1 MKIYWRFILMIWLAV
16 NGLYAQ
22 TFALSGYVV
31 DQVSRETIIGVNIIV
46 KGELMGAASDGNGF
60 FRITGL
66 ASGKYV
72 LELHHI
78 NYAVKMI
85 EVIISDRSL
94 VLDDIPLAEKP
105 IEMEEIIVTAP
116 PSEIAD
122 TKVESGFRVITP
134 AEIKTIPAHRNDIFR
149 AIKYLPGITGVDPIS
164 PLYSVRGGDSGEN
177 LILLDGVTI
186 YNPYHFVTASGLF
199 NIYAIKNV
207 EMMVGGFSAEYGG
220 RNSSVLY
227 ITTREGNSRQLHGE
241 LEPSLTHTNAVF
253 DFPVGNNATMMVS
266 GRYHYNLIARYL
278 INSPSYFYDMNISF
292 NWKISRLNRLSL
304 SYFYSKDYFDFTASN
319 YLSYLGNTFD
329 TDIFDDYDAQYHNKW
344 RNHAVSAVLKTV
356 LSPKLYLK
364 TQLSGSFFSSENSS
378 LLDFESFDEEKNETS
393 KLFYR
398 NNMNN
403 AIRDLS
409 LKSSLSFKWN
419 EWNTLA
425 LGGEFNRYY
434 FSNDFLI
441 NFFSEGKSVREP
453 DLLAGFAEDKV
464 TLGRFI
470 LRCGMRFSRYSLIDR
485 WYTEPRLNAVLELPR
500 QLRIKGAWG
509 KYYQYI
515 MSINSQ
521 EYEISQFLDYYFPL
535 ENQKPG
541 ASIHYILGV
550 EKSLGNYSQ
559 FSLDFYYKEIDR
571 TYAYDYN
578 LSELEIFGFSEKL
591 RAGHGTSYGLE
602 FLWKGT
608 WEKFSGWVSYG
619 ISRSTRSYPHIMN
632 GKELLFDYDR
642 THSFKAVINHQI
654 LPRLSYS
661 SSLQI
666 MTGVPKT
673 LEIAAKSYYYYD
685 PLTGT
690 YATYQTY
697 DTPLKN
703 NARLPFYLRLD
714 LGLKKQIRK
723 GFGADLSNFLGAK
736 ESYLNFSIGNILFL
750 FHRNVWFYFPTG
762 KEKLYALG
770 TNYLPFINFGYT
782 IKF

>member
-1 MKIYWRFILMIWLAV
+1 MKNYWRFILVI
-16 NGLYAQ
+16 GLWVTGLNAQ
-22 TFALSGYVV
+22 TYTISGYVV
-31 DQVSRETIIGVNIIV
+31 NQESRETIIGVNVIV

-66 ASGKYV
+66 APGNYI

-78 NYAVKMI
+78 NYAVKII
-85 EVIISDRSL
+85 EVVIRDRGL

-105 IEMEEIIVTAP
+105 IEMEEIVVTAP

-122 TKVESGFRVITP
+122 TEVESGFREITP

-199 NIYAIKNV
+199 NLYAVKNV

-227 ITTREGNSRQLHGE
+227 ITTREGNSRKLRGE

-253 DFPVGNNATMMVS
+253 DFPVGKNATMMVS

-278 INSPSYFYDMNISF
+278 IYSPSYFYDMNISF

-304 SYFYSKDYFDFTASN
+304 RYFYSKDYFDFTASN

-329 TDIFDDYDAQYHNKW
+329 TDIFDDYDVRYRNKW
-344 RNHAVSAVLKTV
+344 HNQAFSAVLKTV

-378 LLDFESFDEEKNETS
+378 LLDFEYFDEEKNETS

-398 NNMNN
+398 TDIKNE
-403 AIRDLS
+403 IHDLS

-419 EWNTLA
+419 EANTLA
-425 LGGEFNRYY
+425 LGGEFNRYS

-441 NFFSEGKSVREP
+441 NYFSEDQSTREP
-453 DLLAGFAEDKV
+453 DLLAAFAEDKISW
-464 TLGRFI
+464 GRFI
-470 LRCGMRFSRYSLIDR
+470 LRGGMRFSRYSYIAR
-485 WYTEPRLNAVLELPR
+485 WYTEPRLNAVLELPH
-500 QLRIKGAWG
+500 QIRIKSAWG

-521 EYEISQFLDYYFPL
+521 EYEISQFLDYYLPL
-535 ENQKPG
+535 KYREPS
-541 ASIHYILGV
+541 ASTHYILGV

-559 FSLDFYYKEIDR
+559 ISLDFYYKDIDR
-571 TYAYDYN
+571 IYTFDYN
-578 LSELEIFGFSEKL
+578 LSELEVYGFSEKL
-591 RAGHGTSYGLE
+591 RVGRGTSYGLE
-602 FLWKGT
+602 FLWKGN

-619 ISRSTRSYPHIMN
+619 ISQSTRSYPHIMD

-654 LPRLSYS
+654 HPKLFYS
-661 SSLQI
+661 TSLQI

-673 LEIAAKSYYYYD
+673 MEIAGKSYYYYD
-685 PLTGT
+685 PVTGA

-697 DTPLKN
+697 DTPSKN

-736 ESYLNFSIGNILFL
+736 ESYLNFTFGNILFL

-770 TNYLPFINFGYT
+770 TNYLPLINIGYT